1 MDLLDIEYRCFDQYY
16 DSKEA
21 FEEVYESIAREII
34 DLARDNDI
42 VYAVPGHPRVAESTV
57 GLIEKYALEEG
68 IYIEIIPS
76 MSFID
81 AMYNY
86 LGFDPADGFRLLDA
100 FTMDKVNLN
109 DQANI
114 IVTQVYDRYI
124 ASNVKLALMEYY
136 QDDQEVWI
144 VSGAGVKGLERKTR
158 LALYD
163 LTSVY
168 IPKSDARSD
177 QGGRY
182 KSLEDIIKGLED
194 DELEES
200 LRMLDE
206 KLLKAGLELS
216 KTTKDFYGDILNR
229 MVGICKKAEE
239 DLDLDFDLMLED
251 LSNLIYALVLISK
264 LGSKDGYFDL
274 DELAN
279 MAYFSYFN
287 HE

>member
-1 MDLLDIEYRCFDQYY
+1 
-16 DSKEA
+16 
-21 FEEVYESIAREII
+21 
-34 DLARDNDI
+34 
-42 VYAVPGHPRVAESTV
+42 VAESTV

-68 IYIEIIPS
+68 IDIEIIPS

-86 LGFDPADGFRLLDA
+86 LGFDPAEGFRLLDA

-163 LTSVY
+163 LDSQDNEFDHLTSLY

-177 QGGRY
+177 QGRRY
-182 KSLEDIIKGLED
+182 KSLEDIIKGLEE

-239 DLDLDFDLMLED
+239 DLDFDFDLMLED
-251 LSNLIYALVLISK
+251 LSNLIYALALISK